1 MNRVANRNPVV
12 GVTAVS
18 FAALM
23 FGFNASSVKIIL
35 GTEISPE
42 QLVLLRS
49 TFTAVLAGFFL
60 LLTNKKAFRV
70 TKKELPVLIF
80 YGIFG
85 IALMQ
90 WSYSNAVSL
99 LPISVALLIEYTAIV
114 IVPLVSLLLF
124 KDKVR
129 PRLWFGI
136 AAVLMG
142 LAIVSNVWDSDLNPA
157 GVAWACMAAVCLSI
171 YFLIGEHT
179 QRKRDAMSTLFYT
192 FAVAAVFWTILNLIN
207 PAKMIDMNLVFNL
220 GGNLDHISMP
230 VWAGLLW
237 IGIMGSFIP
246 MLLDYIAL
254 GNLSAT
260 AVGVI
265 ATAETVFATV
275 FAWAWLDES
284 MTTLEVIGGLIVVAG
299 IVLAETSRMNSIK
312 V

>member
-1 MNRVANRNPVV
+1 
-12 GVTAVS
+12 
-18 FAALM
+18 M

-42 QLVLLRS
+42 QLVLFRA
-49 TFTAVLAGFFL
+49 TFTALIAGVILFI
-60 LLTNKKAFRV
+60 TNKKAFKV
-70 TKKELPVLIF
+70 SKKELPVLVF

-114 IVPLVSLLLF
+114 VVPLVSLLLF
-124 KDKVR
+124 KEKVR

-136 AAVLMG
+136 AAVLVG
-142 LAIVSNVWDSDLNPA
+142 LAIVSNVWNSDLNPA
-157 GVAWACMAAVCLSI
+157 GVAWAFMAAACLSI

-192 FAVAAVFWTILNLIN
+192 FAVAAVFWAIINLIN
-207 PAKMIDMNLVFNL
+207 PGKVIDISLDFNL
-220 GGNLDHISMP
+220 GGNLSGITMP

-237 IGIMGSFIP
+237 IGIMGSFVP

-275 FAWAWLDES
+275 FAWAWLNES

-299 IVLAETSRMNSIK
+299 IILAETSRTSSIK

>member
-1 MNRVANRNPVV
+1 
-12 GVTAVS
+12 
-18 FAALM
+18 
-23 FGFNASSVKIIL
+23 VKIIL

-42 QLVLLRS
+42 QLVLFRA
-49 TFTAVLAGFFL
+49 TFTAIIAGLVLL
-60 LLTNKKAFRV
+60 VTNRKAFRV
-70 TKKELPVLIF
+70 SKKELPVLVF

-124 KDKVR
+124 KEKVK

-136 AAVLMG
+136 AAVLVG
-142 LAIVSNVWDSDLNPA
+142 LAIVSNLWNSNLNPA
-157 GVAWACMAAVCLSI
+157 GVAWAFMAAGCLSI

-192 FAVAAVFWTILNLIN
+192 FAVAAVFWAILNFIN
-207 PAKMIDMNLVFNL
+207 PGKMIDINLVFNL
-220 GGNLDHISMP
+220 GGNLSGISMP

-237 IGIMGSFIP
+237 MGIMGSFIP

-260 AVGVI
+260 AVGII

-275 FAWAWLDES
+275 FAWAWLNES

-299 IVLAETSRMNSIK
+299 IILAETSRTKSIK

>member
-1 MNRVANRNPVV
+1 MSRVANRRPAV
-12 GVTAVS
+12 GITAVS

-23 FGFNASSVKIIL
+23 FGFNASTVKIIL

-42 QLVLLRS
+42 QLVLFRASITALMAGIVLL
-49 TFTAVLAGFFL
+49 FT
-60 LLTNKKAFRV
+60 NRKAFKV
-70 TKKELPVLIF
+70 TMKELPVLVF

-124 KDKVR
+124 KEKVR

-136 AAVLMG
+136 AAVLVG
-142 LAIVSNVWDSDLNPA
+142 LAIVSNLWNSSLNPI
-157 GVAWACMAAVCLSI
+157 GVAWAFMAAVCLSI

-192 FAVAAVFWTILNLIN
+192 FAVASVFWAIMNLIN
-207 PAKMIDMNLVFNL
+207 PAKMIDINLVFNL
-220 GGNLDHISMP
+220 GGNLSGISMP
-230 VWAGLLW
+230 VWAGLIW

-265 ATAETVFATV
+265 ATAETVFATI
-275 FAWAWLDES
+275 FAWAWLNES

-299 IVLAETSRMNSIK
+299 IILAETSRTNSVK

>member
-1 MNRVANRNPVV
+1 VSRVANRRPAV
-12 GVTAVS
+12 GITAVS

-23 FGFNASSVKIIL
+23 FGFNASTVKIIL

-42 QLVLLRS
+42 QLVLFRATITALMAGLVLL
-49 TFTAVLAGFFL
+49 FT
-60 LLTNKKAFRV
+60 NRKAFKV
-70 TKKELPVLIF
+70 TLKELPVLVF

-124 KDKVR
+124 KEKVR

-136 AAVLMG
+136 AAVLIG
-142 LAIVSNVWDSDLNPA
+142 LAIVSNLWNSSLNPI
-157 GVAWACMAAVCLSI
+157 GVAWAFMAAVCLSI

-192 FAVAAVFWTILNLIN
+192 FAVASVFWAIMNFIN
-207 PAKMIDMNLVFNL
+207 PAKMIDINLVFNL
-220 GGNLDHISMP
+220 GGNLSGISMP

-265 ATAETVFATV
+265 ATAETVFATI
-275 FAWAWLDES
+275 FAWAWLNES

-299 IVLAETSRMNSIK
+299 IILAETSRTNSIK

>member
-1 MNRVANRNPVV
+1 MSRVANRNPVV

-42 QLVLLRS
+42 QLVLFRA
-49 TFTAVLAGFFL
+49 TFTAVLAGIFL
-60 LLTNKKAFRV
+60 LLTNRKAFRV

-124 KDKVR
+124 KEKVR

-136 AAVLMG
+136 AAVLIG
-142 LAIVSNVWDSDLNPA
+142 LAIVSNVWDSDLNPT
-157 GVAWACMAAVCLSI
+157 GVAWAFMAAGCLSI

-192 FAVAAVFWTILNLIN
+192 FAVAAVFWAILNFIN
-207 PAKMIDMNLVFNL
+207 PAKMIDTNLVFNL

-275 FAWAWLDES
+275 FAWAWLNES
-284 MTTLEVIGGLIVVAG
+284 MTTLEVIGGLIVIAG

>member
-1 MNRVANRNPVV
+1 VSRVANRNPVV

-42 QLVLLRS
+42 QLVLFRA
-49 TFTAVLAGFFL
+49 TFTAVLAGILL

-85 IALMQ
+85 VALMQ

-124 KDKVR
+124 KEKVR

-136 AAVLMG
+136 AAVLIG
-142 LAIVSNVWDSDLNPA
+142 LAIVSNVWDSDLNPT
-157 GVAWACMAAVCLSI
+157 GVAWAFMAAGCLSI

-192 FAVAAVFWTILNLIN
+192 FAVAAVFWAILNFIN
-207 PAKMIDMNLVFNL
+207 PAEMIDINLVFNL

-275 FAWAWLDES
+275 FAWAWLNES
-284 MTTLEVIGGLIVVAG
+284 MTTLEVIGGLIVIAG

>member
-1 MNRVANRNPVV
+1 
-12 GVTAVS
+12 
-18 FAALM
+18 M
-23 FGFNASSVKIIL
+23 FGFNASTVKIIL

-42 QLVLLRS
+42 QLVLFR
-49 TFTAVLAGFFL
+49 TAITALIAGIVLLF
-60 LLTNKKAFRV
+60 TNKKAFKI
-70 TKKELPVLIF
+70 TKKELPVLVF
-80 YGIFG
+80 YGVFG
-85 IALMQ
+85 VALMQ

-124 KDKVR
+124 KEKVR

-136 AAVLMG
+136 TAVLIG
-142 LAIVSNVWDSDLNPA
+142 LAIVSNIWNSALNPL
-157 GVAWACMAAVCLSI
+157 GVAWAIMAAVCLSI

-192 FAVAAVFWTILNLIN
+192 FAVAAIFWAIMNLIN
-207 PAKMIDMNLVFNL
+207 PGKVIDINLDFNL
-220 GGNLDHISMP
+220 GGNLSAISMP

-275 FAWAWLDES
+275 FAWAWLNES

-299 IVLAETSRMNSIK
+299 IILAETSRTSSIK

>member
-1 MNRVANRNPVV
+1 M
-12 GVTAVS
+12 GITAVS

-23 FGFNASSVKIIL
+23 FGFNASSVKVIIDA
-35 GTEISPE
+35 GVNPE
-42 QLVLLRS
+42 FLVLFRA
-49 TFTAVLAGFFL
+49 TFTAVLAGIVL
-60 LLTNKKAFRV
+60 LLTNRKAFRI
-70 TKKELPVLIF
+70 TLKEIPMMLF

-114 IVPLVSLLLF
+114 IVPVVSLFLF
-124 KDKVR
+124 KEKVK

-136 AAVLMG
+136 IAALAG
-142 LAIVSNVWDSDLNPA
+142 LAVVSNVWDSNLNPE
-157 GVAWACMAAVCLSI
+157 GVAWAFMASVCLSI

-192 FAVAAVFWTILNLIN
+192 FTVAATFWGIVNFIHPTE
-207 PAKMIDMNLVFNL
+207 AIDLNLVFSL
-220 GGNLDHISMP
+220 GGNLAQVMMP
-230 VWAGLLW
+230 IWLGMLW

-246 MLLDYIAL
+246 MLFDYIAL

-275 FAWAWLDES
+275 FAWAWLQES
-284 MTTLEVIGGLIVVAG
+284 MTSLEVLGGLIVVAG
-299 IVLAETSRMNSIK
+299 IVLAETSRTSSPK

>member
-1 MNRVANRNPVV
+1 
-12 GVTAVS
+12 
-18 FAALM
+18 M
-23 FGFNASSVKIIL
+23 FGFNASTVKIIL

-42 QLVLLRS
+42 QLVLFR
-49 TFTAVLAGFFL
+49 TAITALIAGIVLLF
-60 LLTNKKAFRV
+60 TNKKAFKIS
-70 TKKELPVLIF
+70 KKELPVLVF
-80 YGIFG
+80 YGVFG
-85 IALMQ
+85 VALMQ

-124 KDKVR
+124 KEKVR

-136 AAVLMG
+136 AAVLIG
-142 LAIVSNVWDSDLNPA
+142 LAIVSNIWNSALNPL
-157 GVAWACMAAVCLSI
+157 GVAWAIMAAVCLSI

-192 FAVAAVFWTILNLIN
+192 FAVAAIFWAIMNLIN
-207 PAKMIDMNLVFNL
+207 PGKIIDINVDFNL
-220 GGNLDHISMP
+220 GGNLSAISMP

-275 FAWAWLDES
+275 FAWAWLNES

-299 IVLAETSRMNSIK
+299 IILAETSRTSSIK

>member
-1 MNRVANRNPVV
+1 MSRVANRNPTV
-12 GVTAVS
+12 GITAVS

-23 FGFNASSVKIIL
+23 FGFNASTVKIIL
-35 GTEISPE
+35 GTEINPE
-42 QLVLLRS
+42 QLVLFR
-49 TFTAVLAGFFL
+49 TAITALIAGIVLLF
-60 LLTNKKAFRV
+60 TNKKAFKI
-70 TKKELPVLIF
+70 TKKELPVLVF
-80 YGIFG
+80 YGVFG
-85 IALMQ
+85 VALMQ

-124 KDKVR
+124 KEKVR

-136 AAVLMG
+136 AAVLIG
-142 LAIVSNVWDSDLNPA
+142 LAIVSNIWNSALNPL
-157 GVAWACMAAVCLSI
+157 GVAWAIMAAVCLSI

-192 FAVAAVFWTILNLIN
+192 FAVAAIFWAIMNLIN
-207 PAKMIDMNLVFNL
+207 PGKVIDINLEFNL
-220 GGNLDHISMP
+220 GGNLSAISMP

-275 FAWAWLDES
+275 FAWAWLNES

-299 IVLAETSRMNSIK
+299 IILAETSRTSSIK

>member
-1 MNRVANRNPVV
+1 
-12 GVTAVS
+12 
-18 FAALM
+18 M
-23 FGFNASSVKIIL
+23 FGFNASTVKIIL

-42 QLVLLRS
+42 QLVLFRASITALMAGLVLL
-49 TFTAVLAGFFL
+49 FT
-60 LLTNKKAFRV
+60 NRKAFKV
-70 TKKELPVLIF
+70 TMKELPVLVF

-124 KDKVR
+124 KEKVR

-136 AAVLMG
+136 AAVLVG
-142 LAIVSNVWDSDLNPA
+142 LAIVSNLWNSSLNPI
-157 GVAWACMAAVCLSI
+157 GVAWAFMAAVCLSI

-192 FAVAAVFWTILNLIN
+192 FAVASVFWAIMNLIN
-207 PAKMIDMNLVFNL
+207 PAKMIDINLVFNL
-220 GGNLDHISMP
+220 GGNLSGISMP

-265 ATAETVFATV
+265 ATAETVFATI
-275 FAWAWLDES
+275 FAWAWLNES

-299 IVLAETSRMNSIK
+299 IILAETSRTNSIK

>member
-1 MNRVANRNPVV
+1 
-12 GVTAVS
+12 
-18 FAALM
+18 M
-23 FGFNASSVKIIL
+23 FGFNASTVKIIL
-35 GTEISPE
+35 GTEINPE
-42 QLVLLRS
+42 QLVLFR
-49 TFTAVLAGFFL
+49 TAITALIAGLVLLF
-60 LLTNKKAFRV
+60 TNKQAFKI
-70 TKKELPVLIF
+70 TKKELPVLVF
-80 YGIFG
+80 YGVFG
-85 IALMQ
+85 VALMQ

-124 KDKVR
+124 KEKVR

-136 AAVLMG
+136 AAVLIG
-142 LAIVSNVWDSDLNPA
+142 LAIVSNIWNSALNPL
-157 GVAWACMAAVCLSI
+157 GVAWAIMAAVCLSI

-192 FAVAAVFWTILNLIN
+192 FAVAAIFWAIMNLIN
-207 PAKMIDMNLVFNL
+207 PGKVIDINLEFNL
-220 GGNLDHISMP
+220 GGNLSAISMP

-275 FAWAWLDES
+275 FAWAWLNES

-299 IVLAETSRMNSIK
+299 IILAETSRTSSIK

>member
-1 MNRVANRNPVV
+1 VSRVANRNPTV
-12 GVTAVS
+12 GITAVS

-23 FGFNASSVKIIL
+23 FGFNASTVKIIL
-35 GTEISPE
+35 GTEINPE
-42 QLVLLRS
+42 QLVLFR
-49 TFTAVLAGFFL
+49 TAITALIAGIVLLF
-60 LLTNKKAFRV
+60 TNKKAFKI
-70 TKKELPVLIF
+70 TKKELPVLVF
-80 YGIFG
+80 YGVFG
-85 IALMQ
+85 VALMQ

-124 KDKVR
+124 KEKVR

-136 AAVLMG
+136 AAVLIG
-142 LAIVSNVWDSDLNPA
+142 LAIVSNIWNSALNPL
-157 GVAWACMAAVCLSI
+157 GVAWAFMAAICLSI

-192 FAVAAVFWTILNLIN
+192 FAVAAIFWAIMNLIN
-207 PAKMIDMNLVFNL
+207 PGKVIDINLEFNL
-220 GGNLDHISMP
+220 GGNLSAISMP

-275 FAWAWLDES
+275 FAWAWLNES

-299 IVLAETSRMNSIK
+299 IILAETSRTSSIK

>member
-1 MNRVANRNPVV
+1 MSRVANRNPTV
-12 GVTAVS
+12 GITAVS

-23 FGFNASSVKIIL
+23 FGFNASTVKIIL
-35 GTEISPE
+35 GTEINPE
-42 QLVLLRS
+42 QLVLFR
-49 TFTAVLAGFFL
+49 TAITALIAGIVLLF
-60 LLTNKKAFRV
+60 TNKKAFKI
-70 TKKELPVLIF
+70 TKKELPVLVF
-80 YGIFG
+80 YGVFG
-85 IALMQ
+85 VALMQ

-124 KDKVR
+124 KEKVR

-136 AAVLMG
+136 AAVLIG
-142 LAIVSNVWDSDLNPA
+142 LAIVSNIWNSALNPL
-157 GVAWACMAAVCLSI
+157 GVAWAIMAAVCLSI

-192 FAVAAVFWTILNLIN
+192 FAVAAIFWAIMNLIN
-207 PAKMIDMNLVFNL
+207 PGKVIDINLDFNL
-220 GGNLDHISMP
+220 GGNLSAISMP

-275 FAWAWLDES
+275 FAWAWLNES

-299 IVLAETSRMNSIK
+299 IILAETSRTSSIK

>member
-1 MNRVANRNPVV
+1 MSRVANRNPVV

-42 QLVLLRS
+42 QLVLFRA
-49 TFTAVLAGFFL
+49 TFTAVLAGILL
-60 LLTNKKAFRV
+60 LLTNRKAFRV

-85 IALMQ
+85 VALMQ

-124 KDKVR
+124 KEKVR

-136 AAVLMG
+136 AAVLIG
-142 LAIVSNVWDSDLNPA
+142 LAIVSNVWDSDLNPT
-157 GVAWACMAAVCLSI
+157 GVAWAFMAAGCLSI

-192 FAVAAVFWTILNLIN
+192 FAVAAVFWAILNFIN
-207 PAKMIDMNLVFNL
+207 PAEMIDINLVFNL

-275 FAWAWLDES
+275 FAWAWLNES
-284 MTTLEVIGGLIVVAG
+284 MTTLEVIGGLIVIAG

>member
-1 MNRVANRNPVV
+1 MNRVDNRNPAV
-12 GVTAVS
+12 GITAVS

-23 FGFNASSVKIIL
+23 FGFNASSIKIIL

-42 QLVLLRS
+42 QLVLFRA
-49 TFTAVLAGFFL
+49 TFTAIIAGIFL
-60 LLTNKKAFRV
+60 LFTNRKAFKV
-70 TKKELPVLIF
+70 TKREFPVLVF

-114 IVPLVSLLLF
+114 IVPIVSLVLF
-124 KDKVR
+124 KEKVR
-129 PRLWFGI
+129 ARLWFGI
-136 AAVLMG
+136 AAVLLG
-142 LAIVSNVWDSDLNPA
+142 LAIISNVWDSNLNPE
-157 GVAWACMAAVCLSI
+157 GVAWAFMAAGCLSI

-179 QRKRDAMSTLFYT
+179 QRKRDAMSTLFYS
-192 FAVAAVFWTILNLIN
+192 FSVAAIFWAIINLIRPSQMIDLNLN
-207 PAKMIDMNLVFNL
+207 FSL
-220 GGNLDHISMP
+220 GGNLSEIIMP

-265 ATAETVFATV
+265 ATAETVFATI
-275 FAWAWLDES
+275 FAWAWLNES
-284 MTTLEVIGGLIVVAG
+284 MTTLEVIGGLIVVTG
-299 IVLAETSRMNSIK
+299 IVLAETSRTSSIK

>member
-1 MNRVANRNPVV
+1 VNRVANRNPAL
-12 GVTAVS
+12 GITAVS

-23 FGFNASSVKIIL
+23 FGFNASSVKVIIDA
-35 GTEISPE
+35 GVNPE
-42 QLVLLRS
+42 FLVLFRA
-49 TFTAVLAGFFL
+49 TFTAVLAGIVL
-60 LLTNKKAFRV
+60 LLTNRKAFRI
-70 TKKELPVLIF
+70 TLKEIPMMLF

-114 IVPLVSLLLF
+114 IVPVVSLFLF
-124 KDKVR
+124 KEKVK

-136 AAVLMG
+136 IAVLAG
-142 LAIVSNVWDSDLNPA
+142 LAVVSNVWDSNLNPE
-157 GVAWACMAAVCLSI
+157 GVAWAFMASVCLSI

-192 FAVAAVFWTILNLIN
+192 FTVAAMFWGIVNLIH
-207 PAKMIDMNLVFNL
+207 PTEAIDLNLVFSL
-220 GGNLDHISMP
+220 GGNLTQVMMP
-230 VWAGLLW
+230 IWLGMLW

-246 MLLDYIAL
+246 MLFDYIAL

-275 FAWAWLDES
+275 FAWAWLQES
-284 MTTLEVIGGLIVVAG
+284 MTSLEVLGGLIVVAG
-299 IVLAETSRMNSIK
+299 IVLAETSRTSSPK

>member
-1 MNRVANRNPVV
+1 VNRVANRRPAV
-12 GVTAVS
+12 GITAVS

-23 FGFNASSVKIIL
+23 FGFNASTVKIIL

-42 QLVLLRS
+42 QLVLFRATITALMAGLVLL
-49 TFTAVLAGFFL
+49 FT
-60 LLTNKKAFRV
+60 NRKAFKV
-70 TKKELPVLIF
+70 TLKELPVLVF

-124 KDKVR
+124 KEKVR

-136 AAVLMG
+136 AAVLIG
-142 LAIVSNVWDSDLNPA
+142 LAIVSNLWNSSLNPI
-157 GVAWACMAAVCLSI
+157 GVAWAFMAAVCLSI

-192 FAVAAVFWTILNLIN
+192 FAVASVFWAIMNFIN
-207 PAKMIDMNLVFNL
+207 PAKMIDINLVFNL
-220 GGNLDHISMP
+220 GGNLSGISMP

-265 ATAETVFATV
+265 ATAETVFATI
-275 FAWAWLDES
+275 FAWAWLNES

-299 IVLAETSRMNSIK
+299 IILAETSRTNSIK

>member
-1 MNRVANRNPVV
+1 VNRVANRNAAV

-23 FGFNASSVKIIL
+23 FGFNASSVKVIIDA
-35 GTEISPE
+35 GVSPE
-42 QLVLLRS
+42 FLVLFRA
-49 TFTAVLAGFFL
+49 TFTSVIAGVIL
-60 LLTNKKAFRV
+60 LLTNRKGFKV
-70 TKKELPVLIF
+70 TLKELPVLIF
-80 YGIFG
+80 YGIVG
-85 IALMQ
+85 VALMQ

-124 KDKVR
+124 KERVK

-136 AAVLMG
+136 AAVLVG
-142 LAIVSNVWDSDLNPA
+142 LAVVSNVWESALDPV
-157 GVAWACMAAVCLSI
+157 GVAWAFMAAGCLSI

-179 QRKRDAMSTLFYT
+179 QRKRDAMSTLFYS
-192 FAVAAVFWTILNLIN
+192 FAVAAIFWAIVNLIR
-207 PAKMIDMNLVFNL
+207 PTSVVDINLVFSL
-220 GGNLDHISMP
+220 QGNFSELMMP
-230 VWAGLLW
+230 MWLGLLW

-265 ATAETVFATV
+265 ATAETVFATI
-275 FAWAWLDES
+275 FAWAWLNEA
-284 MTTLEVIGGLIVVAG
+284 MTTLEVIGGLIVVTG
-299 IVLAETSRMNSIK
+299 IVLAETSRTQSLK

>member
-1 MNRVANRNPVV
+1 MNRVANRNPTV
-12 GVTAVS
+12 GITAVS

-23 FGFNASSVKIIL
+23 FGLNASTVKIIL
-35 GTEISPE
+35 GTEINPE
-42 QLVLLRS
+42 QLVLFR
-49 TFTAVLAGFFL
+49 TAITALIAGIVL
-60 LLTNKKAFRV
+60 LLTNKKAFKI
-70 TKKELPVLIF
+70 TKKELPVLVF
-80 YGIFG
+80 YGVFG
-85 IALMQ
+85 VALMQ

-124 KDKVR
+124 KEKVR

-136 AAVLMG
+136 AAVLIG
-142 LAIVSNVWDSDLNPA
+142 LAIVSNIWNSALNPL
-157 GVAWACMAAVCLSI
+157 GVAWAIMAAVCLSI

-192 FAVAAVFWTILNLIN
+192 FAVAAIFWAIMNLIN
-207 PAKMIDMNLVFNL
+207 PGKVIDINLEFNL
-220 GGNLDHISMP
+220 GGNLSAISMP

-275 FAWAWLDES
+275 FAWAWLNES

-299 IVLAETSRMNSIK
+299 IILAETSRTSSIK

>member
-1 MNRVANRNPVV
+1 MSRVANRNPTV
-12 GVTAVS
+12 GITAVS

-23 FGFNASSVKIIL
+23 FGLNASTVKIIL
-35 GTEISPE
+35 GTEINPE
-42 QLVLLRS
+42 QLVLFRTAITALIAGIVLL
-49 TFTAVLAGFFL
+49 FTN
-60 LLTNKKAFRV
+60 TKAFKITR
-70 TKKELPVLIF
+70 KELPVLVF
-80 YGIFG
+80 YGVFG
-85 IALMQ
+85 VALMQ

-124 KDKVR
+124 KEKVR

-136 AAVLMG
+136 AAVLIG
-142 LAIVSNVWDSDLNPA
+142 LAIVSNIWNSALNPL
-157 GVAWACMAAVCLSI
+157 GVAWAFMAAVCLSI

-192 FAVAAVFWTILNLIN
+192 FAVAAIFWAIMNLIN
-207 PAKMIDMNLVFNL
+207 PGKVIDINLEFNL
-220 GGNLDHISMP
+220 GGNLSAISMP

-275 FAWAWLDES
+275 FAWAWLNES

-299 IVLAETSRMNSIK
+299 IILAETSRSSSIK

>member
-1 MNRVANRNPVV
+1 VANRNPAL
-12 GVTAVS
+12 GITAVS

-23 FGFNASSVKIIL
+23 FGFNASSVKVIIDA
-35 GTEISPE
+35 GMNPE
-42 QLVLLRS
+42 FLVLFRA
-49 TFTAVLAGFFL
+49 TFTSVLAGIVL
-60 LLTNKKAFRV
+60 LLTNRKAFKITV
-70 TKKELPVLIF
+70 KEIPKMLF

-99 LPISVALLIEYTAIV
+99 LPISVALLIEYTAIA
-114 IVPLVSLLLF
+114 IVPVISLFLF
-124 KDKVR
+124 KEKVK

-136 AAVLMG
+136 VAVLIG
-142 LAIVSNVWDSDLNPA
+142 LAVVSNVWDSNLNPE
-157 GVAWACMAAVCLSI
+157 GVAWAFMASICLSI

-192 FAVAAVFWTILNLIN
+192 FTVAALFWAVVNLIR
-207 PAKMIDMNLVFNL
+207 PTQGIDLNSVFSL
-220 GGNLDHISMP
+220 GGNLTQVMMP
-230 VWAGLLW
+230 IWLGLLW

-275 FAWAWLDES
+275 FAWAWLQES
-284 MTTLEVIGGLIVVAG
+284 MTTLEVLGGLIVIAG
-299 IVLAETSRMNSIK
+299 IVLAETSRTSSIK

>member
-1 MNRVANRNPVV
+1 MSRVANRNPVV

-42 QLVLLRS
+42 QLVLFRA
-49 TFTAVLAGFFL
+49 TFTAVLAGILL
-60 LLTNKKAFRV
+60 LLTNRKAFRV

-85 IALMQ
+85 VALMQ

-124 KDKVR
+124 KEKVR

-136 AAVLMG
+136 AAVLIG
-142 LAIVSNVWDSDLNPA
+142 LAIVSNVWDSDLNPT
-157 GVAWACMAAVCLSI
+157 GVAWAFMAAGCLSI

-192 FAVAAVFWTILNLIN
+192 FAVAAVFWAILNFIN
-207 PAKMIDMNLVFNL
+207 PAEMIDINLVFNL

-275 FAWAWLDES
+275 FAWAWLNES
-284 MTTLEVIGGLIVVAG
+284 MTTLEVIGGLIVIAG
-299 IVLAETSRMNSIK
+299 IVLAETSRMNSVK

>member
-1 MNRVANRNPVV
+1 
-12 GVTAVS
+12 
-18 FAALM
+18 M
-23 FGFNASSVKIIL
+23 FGFNASTVKIIL
-35 GTEISPE
+35 GTEINPE
-42 QLVLLRS
+42 QLVLFR
-49 TFTAVLAGFFL
+49 TAITALIAGIVLLF
-60 LLTNKKAFRV
+60 TNKQAFKI
-70 TKKELPVLIF
+70 TKKELPVLVF
-80 YGIFG
+80 YGVFG
-85 IALMQ
+85 VALMQ

-124 KDKVR
+124 KEKVR

-136 AAVLMG
+136 AAVLIG
-142 LAIVSNVWDSDLNPA
+142 LAIVSNIWNSALNPL
-157 GVAWACMAAVCLSI
+157 GVAWAIMAAVCLSI

-192 FAVAAVFWTILNLIN
+192 FAVAAIFWAIMNLIN
-207 PAKMIDMNLVFNL
+207 PGKVIDINIEFNL
-220 GGNLDHISMP
+220 GGNLSAISMP

-275 FAWAWLDES
+275 FAWAWLNES

-299 IVLAETSRMNSIK
+299 IILAETSRASSIK

>member
-1 MNRVANRNPVV
+1 MNRVANRNAAV

-23 FGFNASSVKIIL
+23 FGFNASSVKVIIDA
-35 GTEISPE
+35 GVSPE
-42 QLVLLRS
+42 FLVLFRA
-49 TFTAVLAGFFL
+49 TFTSVIAGVIL
-60 LLTNKKAFRV
+60 LLTNRKGFRV
-70 TKKELPVLIF
+70 SLKELPVLIF
-80 YGIFG
+80 YGIVG
-85 IALMQ
+85 VALMQ
-90 WSYSNAVSL
+90 WSYSNAVTL

-124 KDKVR
+124 KEKVK

-136 AAVLMG
+136 VAVLVG
-142 LAIVSNVWDSDLNPA
+142 LAVVSNVWESALNPV
-157 GVAWACMAAVCLSI
+157 GVAWAFMAAGCLSI

-179 QRKRDAMSTLFYT
+179 QRKRDAMSTLFYS
-192 FAVAAVFWTILNLIN
+192 FAVAAVFWAIVNLIR
-207 PAKMIDMNLVFNL
+207 PTSVVDINLIFSLQGKLSEVM
-220 GGNLDHISMP
+220 MP
-230 VWAGLLW
+230 MWIGLLW

-275 FAWAWLDES
+275 FAWAWLNES
-284 MTTLEVIGGLIVVAG
+284 MTTLEVIGGLIVVTG
-299 IVLAETSRMNSIK
+299 IVLAETSRTQSLK

>member
-1 MNRVANRNPVV
+1 VSRVAKRNPAV
-12 GVTAVS
+12 GITAVS

-42 QLVLLRS
+42 QLVLFR
-49 TFTAVLAGFFL
+49 TAFTALIAGIVLFI
-60 LLTNKKAFRV
+60 TNKKAFKIS
-70 TKKELPVLIF
+70 KKELPVLVF

-124 KDKVR
+124 KEKVR

-136 AAVLMG
+136 AAVLVG
-142 LAIVSNVWDSDLNPA
+142 LAIVSNVWNSALNPL
-157 GVAWACMAAVCLSI
+157 GVAWAFMAAACLSI

-192 FAVAAVFWTILNLIN
+192 FAVAAVFWAIMNLIN
-207 PAKMIDMNLVFNL
+207 PGNAIDINLDFNL
-220 GGNLDHISMP
+220 GGNLSGISMP

-237 IGIMGSFIP
+237 IGIMGSFVP

-275 FAWAWLDES
+275 FAWAWLNES

-299 IVLAETSRMNSIK
+299 IILAETSRTSSIK

>member
-1 MNRVANRNPVV
+1 MSRVANRNPAV
-12 GVTAVS
+12 GITAVS

-42 QLVLLRS
+42 QLVLFRA
-49 TFTAVLAGFFL
+49 TFTALIAGVIL
-60 LLTNKKAFRV
+60 LITNKKAFKV
-70 TKKELPVLIF
+70 TKKEFPVLVF

-124 KDKVR
+124 KEKVR

-136 AAVLMG
+136 AAVLVG
-142 LAIVSNVWDSDLNPA
+142 LAIVSNLWNSDLNPA
-157 GVAWACMAAVCLSI
+157 GVAWAFMAAGCLSI

-192 FAVAAVFWTILNLIN
+192 FAVAAVFWAIMNLIN
-207 PAKMIDMNLVFNL
+207 PGKVIDINLDFNL
-220 GGNLDHISMP
+220 GGNLSGISMP

-237 IGIMGSFIP
+237 IGIMGSFVP

-275 FAWAWLDES
+275 FAWAWLNES

-299 IVLAETSRMNSIK
+299 IVLAETSRMKSIK

>member
-1 MNRVANRNPVV
+1 MSRVANRNPTV
-12 GVTAVS
+12 GITAVS

-23 FGFNASSVKIIL
+23 FGFNASTVKIIL

-42 QLVLLRS
+42 QLVLFR
-49 TFTAVLAGFFL
+49 TAITALIAGIVLLF
-60 LLTNKKAFRV
+60 TNKKAFKI
-70 TKKELPVLIF
+70 TKKELPVLVF
-80 YGIFG
+80 YGVFG
-85 IALMQ
+85 VALMQ

-124 KDKVR
+124 KEKVR

-136 AAVLMG
+136 AAVLIG
-142 LAIVSNVWDSDLNPA
+142 LAIVSNIWNSALNPL
-157 GVAWACMAAVCLSI
+157 GVAWAIMAAVCLSI

-192 FAVAAVFWTILNLIN
+192 FAVAAIFWAIMNLIN
-207 PAKMIDMNLVFNL
+207 PGKVIDINIEFNL
-220 GGNLDHISMP
+220 GGNLSAISMP

-275 FAWAWLDES
+275 FAWAWLNES

-299 IVLAETSRMNSIK
+299 IILAETSRASSIK

>member
-1 MNRVANRNPVV
+1 MNRVAKRNPAV
-12 GVTAVS
+12 GITAVS
-18 FAALM
+18 FAAVM
-23 FGFNASSVKIIL
+23 FGFNASSIKIIL
-35 GTEISPE
+35 GTDISPE
-42 QLVLLRS
+42 QLVLFRA
-49 TFTAVLAGFFL
+49 TFTAVLAGIFL
-60 LLTNKKAFRV
+60 LLTNRQAFRV
-70 TKKELPVLIF
+70 TRTELPILIF

-124 KDKVR
+124 KEKVR

-136 AAVLMG
+136 AAVLIG
-142 LAIVSNVWDSDLNPA
+142 LAIVSNVWDSDLNPE
-157 GVAWACMAAVCLSI
+157 GVAWAFMAAGCLSI

-192 FAVAAVFWTILNLIN
+192 FAVAAIFWAIMNLLN
-207 PAKMIDMNLVFNL
+207 PAKMIDLNVVFNL
-220 GGNLDHISMP
+220 GGNLSDISMP

-265 ATAETVFATV
+265 ATAETVFATI
-275 FAWAWLDES
+275 FAWAWLNES
-284 MTTLEVIGGLIVVAG
+284 MTSLEVIGGLIVVAG
-299 IVLAETSRMNSIK
+299 IVLAETSRTSSIK

>member
-1 MNRVANRNPVV
+1 MSRVANRNPVV

-42 QLVLLRS
+42 QLVLFRA
-49 TFTAVLAGFFL
+49 TFTAVLAGIFL

-85 IALMQ
+85 VALMQ
-90 WSYSNAVSL
+90 WSYSNAVNL

-124 KDKVR
+124 KEKVR

-136 AAVLMG
+136 AAVLIG

-157 GVAWACMAAVCLSI
+157 GVAWAFMAAGCLSI

-192 FAVAAVFWTILNLIN
+192 FAVAAMFWAILNFIN
-207 PAKMIDMNLVFNL
+207 PAKMIDINLVFNL

-275 FAWAWLDES
+275 FAWAWLNES

>member
-1 MNRVANRNPVV
+1 VNRVANRNPVV

-18 FAALM
+18 FAAVM

-42 QLVLLRS
+42 QLVLFRA
-49 TFTAVLAGFFL
+49 TFTAGLAGIFL

-124 KDKVR
+124 KEKVR

-136 AAVLMG
+136 AAVLIG
-142 LAIVSNVWDSDLNPA
+142 LAIVSNVWDSDLNPE
-157 GVAWACMAAVCLSI
+157 GVAWAFMAAGCLSI

-192 FAVAAVFWTILNLIN
+192 FAVAAVFWAIMNFIN
-207 PAKMIDMNLVFNL
+207 PAKMIDINLVFNL

-275 FAWAWLDES
+275 FAWAWLNES

-299 IVLAETSRMNSIK
+299 IVLAETSRMKSIK

>member
-1 MNRVANRNPVV
+1 
-12 GVTAVS
+12 
-18 FAALM
+18 M
-23 FGFNASSVKIIL
+23 FGLNASTVKIIL
-35 GTEISPE
+35 GTEINPE
-42 QLVLLRS
+42 QLVLFR
-49 TFTAVLAGFFL
+49 TAITALIAGIVLLF
-60 LLTNKKAFRV
+60 TNKQAFKL
-70 TKKELPVLIF
+70 TKKEFPVLVF
-80 YGIFG
+80 YGVFG
-85 IALMQ
+85 VALMQ

-124 KDKVR
+124 KEKVR

-136 AAVLMG
+136 AAVLIG
-142 LAIVSNVWDSDLNPA
+142 LAIVSNIWNSALNPL
-157 GVAWACMAAVCLSI
+157 GVAWAIMAAVCLSI

-192 FAVAAVFWTILNLIN
+192 FAVAAVFWAIMNLIN
-207 PAKMIDMNLVFNL
+207 PGKVIDINLDFNL
-220 GGNLDHISMP
+220 GGNLSGISMP

-275 FAWAWLDES
+275 FAWAWLNES

-299 IVLAETSRMNSIK
+299 IILAETSRTSSIK